1 MLGFLEPVCRQVCS
15 DTYYNWFGQYFWPE
29 LLNNGF
35 SLVEFFTELDTT
47 GVIATG
53 TMLLA
58 SAGGLYYCISRR
70 NGQVHI
76 EESATPLLTSD
87 VPAISMEDAAQLLE
101 QHKEETTRL
110 EAQQAQRL
118 QEAQLALEAQMQAT
132 KRNVKTETLVDI
144 QALAQPATSVAHPK
158 QHMPKQQILAAY
170 FKTHLSEKMKY
181 LNPSYKAEVEHDAF
195 VDLGLPL
202 DGIVP
207 TDPAELRHYRSTMKG
222 LGLNLNY

>member
-53 TMLLA
+53 TLLLA
-58 SAGGLYYCISRR
+58 SAGGLYYGISRR
-70 NGQVHI
+70 HGQIHI
-76 EESATPLLTSD
+76 EESATPHLTTTD
-87 VPAISMEDAAQLLE
+87 VPTINMEDAKQLLE
-101 QHKEETTRL
+101 QHQEEVEALQTR
-110 EAQQAQRL
+110 RL
-118 QEAQLALEAQMQAT
+118 QEAQLALEAQMQTT
-132 KRNVKTETLVDI
+132 KRTTPVDI
-144 QALAQPATSVAHPK
+144 QALAQPVTSVAHSK

-181 LNPSYKAEVEHDAF
+181 MNPSYKAEVEHDAF

-202 DGIVP
+202 DGIIP
-207 TDPAELRHYRSTMKG
+207 TEPAQLRHYRSTMQG